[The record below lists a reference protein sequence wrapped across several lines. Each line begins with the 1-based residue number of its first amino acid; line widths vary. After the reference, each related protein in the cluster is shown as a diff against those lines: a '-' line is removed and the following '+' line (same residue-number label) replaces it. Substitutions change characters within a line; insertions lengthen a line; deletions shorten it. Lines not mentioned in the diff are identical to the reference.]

1 MGPFARSSS
10 GCQFLYS
17 FIDALHPRFHPRLV
31 LHWPLGSCP
40 DNPSRARRT
49 LQRLGRATATDDIG
63 SLAAHALQLETDT
76 VLSRMR
82 SVRSENH
89 QGGNLTRIRDFF
101 RERLVVL
108 RDER

>member
-1 MGPFARSSS
+1 MHAYEHGMSIRCGNGVRRGVSARL
-10 GCQFLYS
+10 FDYTA
-17 FIDALHPRFHPRLV
+17 DYPE
-31 LHWPLGSCP
+31 SCP